1 MTTCT
6 QKGAD
11 SLLQPNEYV
20 DDCTQKGA
28 NKFNHCTKKG
38 AQLVKIDYIC
48 TMIKPIVNKV
58 KSNGTLV
65 DTSTG
70 EVLPEG
76 TTVNVINED
85 LVIVHS
91 DEYVVIDSKALIYI
105 LEHFTPVD
113 YGRILKMANM
123 TNGSYN
129 ILYVDRKVPHTD
141 TTLMEELKYTR
152 NKYADFMKR
161 LYKGGVVYYINGVKD
176 GVEFKHI
183 MLNPHL
189 ARKRK
194 TIAKD
199 CLIYFDE
206 LVEKR

>member
-1 MTTCT
+1 
-6 QKGAD
+6 
-11 SLLQPNEYV
+11 
-20 DDCTQKGA
+20 
-28 NKFNHCTKKG
+28 
-38 AQLVKIDYIC
+38 
-48 TMIKPIVNKV
+48 MIKPIVTKK
-58 KSNGTLV
+58 KSDGNLV
-65 DTSTG
+65 DTTTG
-70 EVLPEG
+70 EILPIG
-76 TTVNVINED
+76 TTVNVVNED

-91 DEYVVIDSKALIYI
+91 DEYVVIDSKALAYI
-105 LEHFTPVD
+105 VDNFTPVD

-129 ILYVDRKVPHTD
+129 ILYYDRKVPHTD
-141 TTLMEELKYTR
+141 RSLMDELKYTR

-161 LYKGGVVYYINGVKD
+161 LYKNGVVYYISGVKD

-199 CLIYFDE
+199 CLIYFNE
-206 LVEKR
+206 LNSK

>member
-1 MTTCT
+1 
-6 QKGAD
+6 
-11 SLLQPNEYV
+11 
-20 DDCTQKGA
+20 
-28 NKFNHCTKKG
+28 
-38 AQLVKIDYIC
+38 
-48 TMIKPIVNKV
+48 MIKPIVK
-58 KSNGTLV
+58 KKKLIGDMV
-65 DTSTG
+65 DLTTG
-70 EVLPEG
+70 EVVPSG
-76 TTVNVINED
+76 STVNVIDED

-91 DEYVVIDSKALIYI
+91 DEYVVIDSKALNYI
-105 LEHFTPVD
+105 LVNFSPVD

-141 TTLMEELKYTR
+141 LSLMDELKYTR
-152 NKYADFMKR
+152 NKYSDFMKR
-161 LYKGGVVYYINGVKD
+161 LYKGGVIYYVSGVKD

-199 CLIYFDE
+199 CLVYFDE
-206 LVEKR
+206 LLLP

>member
-1 MTTCT
+1 
-6 QKGAD
+6 
-11 SLLQPNEYV
+11 
-20 DDCTQKGA
+20 
-28 NKFNHCTKKG
+28 
-38 AQLVKIDYIC
+38 
-48 TMIKPIVNKV
+48 MIKPIVK
-58 KSNGTLV
+58 KKKLIGDMV
-65 DTSTG
+65 DLTTG
-70 EVLPEG
+70 EVVPSG
-76 TTVNVINED
+76 STVNVVDED

-91 DEYVVIDSKALIYI
+91 DEYVVIDSKALNYI
-105 LEHFTPVD
+105 LVNFSPVD

-141 TTLMEELKYTR
+141 LSLMDELKYTR
-152 NKYADFMKR
+152 NKYSDFMKR
-161 LYKGGVVYYINGVKD
+161 LYKGGVIYYVSGVKD

-199 CLIYFDE
+199 CLVYFDE
-206 LVEKR
+206 LLLP

>member
-1 MTTCT
+1 MI
-6 QKGAD
+6 QKIVRKIKSDG
-11 SLLQPNEYV
+11 SL
-20 DDCTQKGA
+20 
-28 NKFNHCTKKG
+28 
-38 AQLVKIDYIC
+38 IDV
-48 TMIKPIVNKV
+48 T
-58 KSNGTLV
+58 
-65 DTSTG
+65 TG
-70 EVLPEG
+70 EVLPAG
-76 TTVNVINED
+76 TTVNIEDED
-85 LVIVHS
+85 LVIIHS
-91 DEYVVIDSKALIYI
+91 DEYVVIDSKALLYI
-105 LEHFTPVD
+105 LDNFSATD

-129 ILYVDRKVPHTD
+129 ILYQNRTVPHTD
-141 TTLMEELKYTR
+141 ATLMEELKYTR

-161 LYKGGVVYYINGVKD
+161 LYKGGVIYYIKGVKD

-206 LVEKR
+206 LKPKLECAG

>member
-1 MTTCT
+1 
-6 QKGAD
+6 
-11 SLLQPNEYV
+11 
-20 DDCTQKGA
+20 
-28 NKFNHCTKKG
+28 
-38 AQLVKIDYIC
+38 
-48 TMIKPIVNKV
+48 MIKPIVTKK
-58 KSNGTLV
+58 KSDGNLV
-65 DTSTG
+65 DASTG
-70 EVLPEG
+70 EFFPEG
-76 TTVNVINED
+76 TTVNIVNED

-91 DEYVVIDSKALIYI
+91 DEYVVIDSKALAYI
-105 LEHFTPVD
+105 VDNFTPVD

-129 ILYVDRKVPHTD
+129 ILYHDRKIPHTD
-141 TTLMEELKYTR
+141 SSLMDELKYTR

-161 LYKGGVVYYINGVKD
+161 LYKGGVVYYIAGVKD

-199 CLIYFDE
+199 CLIYFNE
-206 LVEKR
+206 FNSK

>member
-1 MTTCT
+1 MIIPIVRKKKIIGSAVDTAT
-6 QKGAD
+6 GEIHVD
-11 SLLQPNEYV
+11 VSSVNYV
-20 DDCTQKGA
+20 DK
-28 NKFNHCTKKG
+28 
-38 AQLVKIDYIC
+38 
-48 TMIKPIVNKV
+48 
-58 KSNGTLV
+58 
-65 DTSTG
+65 
-70 EVLPEG
+70 
-76 TTVNVINED
+76 D

-91 DEYVVIDSKALIYI
+91 DEYVIIDSNALAYI
-105 LEHFTPVD
+105 VDNFTPVD

-129 ILYVDRKVPHTD
+129 ILYQQRTTPHTD
-141 TTLMEELKYTR
+141 TTLMDELQYTR

-161 LYKGGVVYYINGVKD
+161 LYKRGVVYYISGVKD

-199 CLIYFDE
+199 CLIYFNE
-206 LVEKR
+206 LTPVRAKVL

>member
-1 MTTCT
+1 
-6 QKGAD
+6 
-11 SLLQPNEYV
+11 
-20 DDCTQKGA
+20 
-28 NKFNHCTKKG
+28 
-38 AQLVKIDYIC
+38 
-48 TMIKPIVNKV
+48 MIKPIVTKK
-58 KSNGTLV
+58 KSDGNLV
-65 DTSTG
+65 DTTTG
-70 EVLPEG
+70 EILPIG
-76 TTVNVINED
+76 TTVNIVNED

-91 DEYVVIDSKALIYI
+91 DEYVVIDSKALAYI
-105 LEHFTPVD
+105 VDNFTPVD

-129 ILYVDRKVPHTD
+129 ILYHDRKVPHTD
-141 TTLMEELKYTR
+141 RSLMDELKYTR

-161 LYKGGVVYYINGVKD
+161 LYKNGVVYYISGVKD

-199 CLIYFDE
+199 CLIYFNE
-206 LVEKR
+206 LNSK